1 MTQIDIQP
9 GHSYKLKRN
18 LEIREE
24 HTGTMKAFY
33 LGGTV
38 LKVRKV
44 VPEEDQVFVEGQPMH
59 IPLAAFQRMVTEAE

>member
-1 MTQIDIQP
+1 MTQIAIQP

-18 LEIREE
+18 LEIRDEQ
-24 HTGTMKAFY
+24 TGTMRAFY

-44 VPEEDQVFVEGQPMH
+44 VEEMDEVFVEGQPKP
-59 IPLAAFQRMVTEAE
+59 IPLAAFQRMVEVVG